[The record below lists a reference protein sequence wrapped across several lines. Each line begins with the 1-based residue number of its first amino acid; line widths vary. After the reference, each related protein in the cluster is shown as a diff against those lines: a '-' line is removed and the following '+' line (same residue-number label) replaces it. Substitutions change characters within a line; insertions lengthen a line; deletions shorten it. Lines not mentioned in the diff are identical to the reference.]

1 MKTLRRYDRVNVDRG
16 ELRLI
21 RVGHAL
27 RAILKRDRAKNGGTL
42 RKATLSGRHWQ
53 LSGD

>member
-1 MKTLRRYDRVNVDRG
+1 MKVLRRNDLVNVDRA
-16 ELRLI
+16 ELKLV

-27 RAILKRDRAKNGGTL
+27 WAILKRDRAKNGGTL